1 MLGRTYPTLRCL
13 GAHRATPSRLGSAD
27 RSGQGWRTGASIKG
41 PRNYTRTVR
50 RVAPT
55 IGPPSPSACGA
66 QIQAWPLHISA
77 KARSV
82 PWEPG
87 RVVRFQPR
95 RKVHFVSEVADGAV
109 LRAYLKS
116 QAAPQSYFRSNLSV
130 QAFAQP
136 PPESRAAARYIPLR
150 GKTNAVPTSRLRPRH
165 VPLSSSPQATP
176 WSRYCSAYGLRS
188 TLTGGCPAIVEAGK
202 LPPL

>member
-1 MLGRTYPTLRCL
+1 M
-13 GAHRATPSRLGSAD
+13 
-27 RSGQGWRTGASIKG
+27 
-41 PRNYTRTVR
+41 PRNRGARCANPAPPHR
-50 RVAPT
+50 RVSLARTRFDPPQCSGLRYRLARLTRRFAASALIGLRPRALAPLTAPGRVGGRVLKNSSRRGAPT
-55 IGPPSPSACGA
+55 NGPPSPSACGA

-136 PPESRAAARYIPLR
+136 PPARRAAARYIPLR
-150 GKTNAVPTSRLRPRH
+150 GKTNAVPT
-165 VPLSSSPQATP
+165 
-176 WSRYCSAYGLRS
+176 
-188 TLTGGCPAIVEAGK
+188 
-202 LPPL
+202 